1 MIILQNILNE
11 NIVNPFRS
19 GKVSI
24 KIGTTTY
31 KNLNH
36 DFIMLDN
43 MEWLFKLKPSFV
55 ILLPKNSDITKKNS
69 KLNVEIIYPK
79 QASTKMNFN
88 IVSSGSADLNTYF
101 FGNEKEDRSF
111 DFYYRFFETGFTLTN
126 FQNLEK
132 SPLKFSNN
140 TKLSI
145 SSQEY
150 RHPSIVTGDTN
161 GVFSVNAR
169 LNRIN

>member
-1 MIILQNILNE
+1 MDANLFSEGAIYYYENRTNSKKDYSNE
-11 NIVNPFRS
+11 
-19 GKVSI
+19 
-24 KIGTTTY
+24 
-31 KNLNH
+31 NLNH

-101 FGNEKEDRSF
+101 F
-111 DFYYRFFETGFTLTN
+111 
-126 FQNLEK
+126 QNHHIHR
-132 SPLKFSNN
+132 NW
-140 TKLSI
+140 
-145 SSQEY
+145 
-150 RHPSIVTGDTN
+150 
-161 GVFSVNAR
+161 
-169 LNRIN
+169 

>member
-69 KLNVEIIYPK
+69 KLNVEIIYQSNTVRPLP
-79 QASTKMNFN
+79 
-88 IVSSGSADLNTYF
+88 SGRRGYKVCC
-101 FGNEKEDRSF
+101 G
-111 DFYYRFFETGFTLTN
+111 
-126 FQNLEK
+126 
-132 SPLKFSNN
+132 
-140 TKLSI
+140 
-145 SSQEY
+145 
-150 RHPSIVTGDTN
+150 
-161 GVFSVNAR
+161 
-169 LNRIN
+169 